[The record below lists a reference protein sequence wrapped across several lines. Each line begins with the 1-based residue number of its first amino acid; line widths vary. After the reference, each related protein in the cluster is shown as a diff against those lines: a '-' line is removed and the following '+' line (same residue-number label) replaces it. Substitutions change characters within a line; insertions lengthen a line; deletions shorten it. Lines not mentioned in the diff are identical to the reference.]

1 MDNILKRV
9 CRGCM
14 NPGHITKEEAKSVFD
29 NILKGKGD
37 PVQISAF
44 LTGMRMKGETQEELE
59 GFYEATVS
67 LQRDIGSRVE
77 NELDLGVNYD
87 GKIKTPHILPSAIF
101 IAMGCGVNMSSHG
114 TEGVP
119 AKFGPSFIKVLG
131 KMINTEGSL
140 FVKEGFRYADQKEF
154 VPELYKL
161 KEIRKRL
168 GFRTFI
174 NVIEKLLNPF
184 NAENIITSV
193 AHNPY
198 FEKVYNLLLKAGFK
212 RITVV
217 KGVEGGIEPYPDRKT
232 TLMLNGEFMEIDP
245 SLYGLTSDLPK
256 GNLNIEEQAKLNI
269 SIIKNENNI
278 YKNWALLTSAL
289 LLLASGKVS
298 SIKEGVE
305 LSKDCLESG
314 KAKECFEQ
322 FGSG

>member
-1 MDNILKRV
+1 MDDILKRV

-14 NPGHITKEEAKSVFD
+14 NPGHLTKEEARSVFD
-29 NILKGKGD
+29 YILKGEGD
-37 PVQISAF
+37 PIQISAF
-44 LTGMRMKGETQEELE
+44 LTGMRMKGETPEELE

-67 LQRDIGSRVE
+67 RKREIGSKIE

-87 GKIKTPHILPSAIF
+87 GKIKTPHILPSAVF
-101 IAMGCGVNMSSHG
+101 IAMGCGVNLSSHG

-119 AKFGPSFIKVLG
+119 AKFGPSFVRVLG

-140 FVKEGFRYADQKEF
+140 FIKEGFRYADKKEF
-154 VPELYKL
+154 VPELYNL
-161 KEIRKRL
+161 KEIRRRL

-184 NAENIITSV
+184 NADSIITSV

-198 FEKVYNLLLKAGFK
+198 FEKVYNLLNKVGFK

-232 TLMLNGEFMEIDP
+232 TLMLDGELTEIDP
-245 SLYGLTSDLPK
+245 SSYGLTSDLPK
-256 GNLNIEEQAKLNI
+256 GNLSIEEQAKLNV
-269 SIIKNENNI
+269 SIIKNENI
-278 YKNWALLTSAL
+278 AYKTWALLTSAL
-289 LLLASGKVS
+289 ILLASGKVS

-314 KAKECFEQ
+314 RAKECLERFA
-322 FGSG
+322 SG